1 MLLLTVVGRPVDI
14 EAVRT
19 EALRKLGRNV
29 VNFSKIEA
37 AFKYLLSVSQF
48 DSSEETIS
56 VQLRRKQSILR
67 KKTLGRLVEE
77 FNTNILGD
85 FSQCEPKPD
94 SFGTG
99 ISFSFKVT
107 CSNPDFL
114 KKQKRALS
122 SIVAERN
129 RLIHQ
134 DLAFLDTGSAEDY
147 RKLISLL
154 DEQNPRLL
162 AHLEEL
168 RWMIASLGESWKA
181 FENLTK
187 SSGFPQ
193 CLESADQTD
202 Y

>member
-1 MLLLTVVGRPVDI
+1 VDI

-37 AFKYLLSVSQF
+37 AFKYLLSVSQS
-48 DSSEETIS
+48 DGSEKTIS
-56 VQLRRKQSILR
+56 DQLRRKQSILR
-67 KKTLGRLVEE
+67 KQTLGKLVQE

-85 FSQCEPKPD
+85 SSQCEPKLD

-99 ISFSFKVT
+99 ISFSFKVIY
-107 CSNPDFL
+107 SNPDFL
-114 KKQKRALS
+114 KKQKLALS

-134 DLAFLDTGSAEDY
+134 DLAFLDTGSVEDY
-147 RKLISLL
+147 RKLINLL

-168 RWMIASLGESWKA
+168 RWMIESLSESWKV

-187 SSGFPQ
+187 SPGFPQ
-193 CLESADQTD
+193 CLESAEQTD
-202 Y
+202 D